1 MKDIRQ
7 DWCKNYNQR
16 TRIDYDEVF
25 APIARLENVRLI
37 IFLATQN
44 NWRIHQMN
52 VKFVFLNGDLGE
64 EVYIEQPQGYKVKEK
79 EDKD

>member
-1 MKDIRQ
+1 
-7 DWCKNYNQR
+7 
-16 TRIDYDEVF
+16 
-25 APIARLENVRLI
+25 
-37 IFLATQN
+37 
-44 NWRIHQMN
+44 MN